1 MIYEKLVEK
10 SATMSKETRLSSIDM
25 AQYRE
30 RLMSQKEFL
39 TDILSKID
47 KQILALQVERLHLRN
62 SLLGSKCSGQEILPD
77 VSIRNN
83 YVNIEPVTKDSN
95 DDLKQQKLDLSVKP
109 SLNDFEEFED
119 DDLDFLSSSP

>member
-1 MIYEKLVEK
+1 
-10 SATMSKETRLSSIDM
+10 MSKEARLSSIDM

-30 RLMSQKEFL
+30 RLLNQKEFL
-39 TDILSKID
+39 TDILSKIE

-83 YVNIEPVTKDSN
+83 YVKIEPVTKDSN
-95 DDLKQQKLDLSVKP
+95 DLTQQKLDLSIEP

-119 DDLDFLSSSP
+119 DDLDFLAPSP

>member
-10 SATMSKETRLSSIDM
+10 STTMSKETRLSPIDM

-47 KQILALQVERLHLRN
+47 KQILALQVYL
-62 SLLGSKCSGQEILPD
+62 
-77 VSIRNN
+77 
-83 YVNIEPVTKDSN
+83 
-95 DDLKQQKLDLSVKP
+95 QKII
-109 SLNDFEEFED
+109 
-119 DDLDFLSSSP
+119 